1 MEKTI
6 TEEPTVGYWGE
17 LRRRFLREHHEGIYT
32 GLLLSGKLWPHLE
45 EINAHAEQMQETI
58 TTQLKSAEGVTEAL
72 KASDQLEWIRRMENI
87 HARAKEAVLK
97 DLVCT

>member
-6 TEEPTVGYWGE
+6 SEEITIGYWGE

-45 EINAHAEQMQETI
+45 EINAQAELMLEAI

-72 KASDQLEWIRRMENI
+72 KASDQLEWVRRMENI
-87 HARAKEAVLK
+87 CARAREVVLN
-97 DLVCT
+97 DLICT